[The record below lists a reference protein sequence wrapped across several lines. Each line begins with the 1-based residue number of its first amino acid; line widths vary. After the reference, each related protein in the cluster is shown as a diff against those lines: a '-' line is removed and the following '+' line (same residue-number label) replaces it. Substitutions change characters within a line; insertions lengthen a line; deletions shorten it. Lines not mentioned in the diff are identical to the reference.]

1 MTVNF
6 TSTSTGN
13 ITSYSW
19 NFGDG
24 GTSNGQNPSY
34 IYYNFGTYT
43 ASLTVNGPGGTS
55 TSSKTIIVTSGTNT
69 TDVTFTNPVFTD
81 IHVTFNGYTQVIS
94 PGGSVT
100 FYSVT
105 GSYLEMT
112 AYTSGTT
119 TTGSQVGEL
128 LSWDSWLTLTGGTQS
143 FELDVLSN
151 TFFIYMQNSGTH
163 DLINLY
169 VNYGLTDQS
178 YDNILVPPDGVKYN
192 IGYYPAHSNTEVRMY
207 YQDQPTWYTYWDQ
220 GTHFTLP
227 WTDNQSAYLL
237 NTTKLESVHGES
249 RLNALTS
256 SNSQTSNMIPA
267 KTIYF
272 QKDPKAKKLFCK

>member
-1 MTVNF
+1 
-6 TSTSTGN
+6 
-13 ITSYSW
+13 
-19 NFGDG
+19 
-24 GTSNGQNPSY
+24 
-34 IYYNFGTYT
+34 
-43 ASLTVNGPGGTS
+43 
-55 TSSKTIIVTSGTNT
+55 
-69 TDVTFTNPVFTD
+69 
-81 IHVTFNGYTQVIS
+81 
-94 PGGSVT
+94 
-100 FYSVT
+100 
-105 GSYLEMT
+105 MT